1 MKVFWKIGNNL
12 EHFGNI
18 LGTFWEYEN
27 RRQAVPTQQAE
38 DENTTYEQPVDVWPE
53 WSSVAT
59 SVKINT
65 SERRHRASS
74 FSAEPAQ
81 HLRATPLSDNG
92 RHAPAE
98 LRRWKREIRARHILS
113 GGPGPKKTRHARRS
127 VLKSDTLARKCDSK
141 ALLCGAVPPN
151 APTAAKAGYSS
162 KIT

>member
-1 MKVFWKIGNNL
+1 MVELARIYKNQHKRAQ
-12 EHFGNI
+12 
-18 LGTFWEYEN
+18 T
-27 RRQAVPTQQAE
+27 P
-38 DENTTYEQPVDVWPE
+38 
-53 WSSVAT
+53 
-59 SVKINT
+59 SVKFQRGART
-65 SERRHRASS
+65 T
-74 FSAEPAQ
+74 
-81 HLRATPLSDNG
+81 LATPLSDNG